1 MEGKKKGN
9 LWLTLAT
16 FIVDKRKAIEILFVI
31 AMIYSIL
38 CVDKVRINQDITSYL
53 PAESETRRG
62 LTVMEDEFITY
73 GSARVMVANVTY
85 DEAEELTEKIR
96 QIGGVKE
103 VVAGRDKDHY
113 TGSNALYDVTV
124 EGENEDLV
132 SIGAIRGIRETL
144 SGYDV
149 YVSTTVGQVEES
161 AEMLDR
167 EMSVIL
173 ILSVAIIVAVL
184 LLSTKAY
191 LEIPVLLITFGVA
204 AVLNMGTN
212 FWFEEISFV
221 TNSIAVVLQLAL
233 AIDYAIILCDRFME
247 EHETMDAET
256 AVKIALSKAIP
267 EISASSLTTI
277 SGMIAL
283 MLMQFKL
290 GYDMG
295 IVLVKAIVFS
305 LISVFF
311 LMPGI
316 LLIFAKGIDRTHHKC
331 FVPKITFVGKLAA
344 KTKFIVP
351 PIFLVVVVLAFFGS
365 SNCRYVFDIN
375 SVEGSKKSASKIAAE
390 KVEEVFGKQNQ
401 LVVMVPSGNYEMEA
415 SVLGRLEQLPFV
427 TSALGLANQEINDD
441 YVLTEKITPRQ
452 FAEMT
457 EMDIEIIRVL
467 YSAYAYS
474 QEQYGPVITGIDD
487 YGVPIIDMF
496 LFLYDQYQEGY
507 VTLSDEMDKELGELY
522 DTLHDG
528 QMQLQGENYSRF
540 VINMDKPGEG
550 QETYDAMEEIRELT
564 EQYYGRGTVIL
575 AGNSTSAYDL
585 ETSFATDNIIIS
597 VMTAL
602 FVMVILFFTFQS
614 AGLPVLLVLTIQ
626 GSIWINFSI
635 PAIQGQNVYFIAY
648 LIVSAIQMGATID
661 YAIVISSRYMQLKNE
676 MPIQKAMI
684 ETLNQA
690 FPTIFT
696 SGSIMTCSGFLIGN
710 ISTDATVSAMGV
722 ALGRG
727 TLTSIVL
734 VLFVL
739 PQILL
744 LGDVILEKTA
754 LTIRLPRAQREANG
768 QIRVNGRVRGY
779 VEGEIDAY
787 IQGTFR
793 GQMKVSMDTLIPGRQ
808 GELTESGEPGHQG
821 ELTESEGPGLPCGD
835 RESAGA
841 PAGEEDRSTGEPA
854 GEEGGSTGEPAGEE
868 DGSTGEP
875 AGEEGGSTGEPAEQT
890 GKAHGSVRKTEG
902 RKKKHRLLLAV
913 GICILLWPSK
923 VMAAQAVGE
932 DPGRTEENVLI
943 SAGEAAE
950 TSDGAAEAAGE
961 EQPEED
967 IFWIS
972 TADDLRQLGENCR
985 YDTWSY
991 GRVVRLNADLDL
1003 SGEAF
1008 AGIAYFNGIFEGNG
1022 HEIKGVFLD
1031 PKGSDYGFFR
1041 YIGEQG
1047 EVKNLLVTGTVRPTG
1062 SQEQIGGLV
1071 GVNYGL
1077 ISECSFQGRVD
1088 GLSSVGAIA
1097 GINKTTGSIISC
1109 TSDAVVFATDD
1120 TGGIVGVNEGFV
1132 DACTSKSS
1140 VNTEELEPTLDLA
1153 GMDLGSLNLTQ
1164 SVVTRN
1170 NTGGIAG
1177 RSTGVINKCV
1187 NEGLV
1192 GFRHSGY
1199 NVGGIA
1205 GCQSGIISGC
1215 DNFGTI
1221 YGRKD
1226 VGGIVGQAEPFV
1238 ESEYLEDKVRQTQDD
1253 LGRLGNTLNQI
1264 SATVGETSAKVRHY
1278 ADDLDRQYTDAFNA
1292 LDQNLDDLTG
1302 AAAGNPDAQGHVDN
1316 INAARNRIHEIYA
1329 SGGPPTEEELAEV
1342 RRQLETISENVG
1354 NLQGTY
1360 SGQAQSPEELTKS
1373 ISEELSARGESG
1385 RTQTIKDF
1393 VNTVDNGIQ
1402 SVVRNMKQA
1411 VNQMNEIADS
1421 VSDDLAIL
1429 SGDEEIITDIS
1440 SLESAKQ
1447 TDGVITD
1454 CVNHGEIWGDLNAGG
1469 IAGTMNIEYEGDPE
1483 FDFRFRESVNI
1494 RLRST
1499 VNNVMLRCVNNG
1511 AVTVKRNFAGGI
1523 AGLQELGFI
1532 YGCEAYGSVRSEAGN
1547 YLGGIA
1553 GESAGAIEKCYSLC
1567 NLTGTDYVG
1576 GICGNGYQIRDCVS
1590 AVHIESEGERIG
1602 SVAGCV
1608 RNEGTVSGNCYVED
1622 GVYGIDQISYAGV
1635 AERASYDEIM
1645 ALEGIPEAFRRV
1657 KLTFWL
1663 EGQQI
1668 GSMSAAYGGTVTEA
1682 EFPQVPEKEGCYVRW
1697 NVPDELTDIRRNMA
1711 VTAEYV
1717 LWKESIAW
1725 REHTVSGET
1734 PAETKP
1740 VFLAVGAFYEE
1751 SGLSLTRIE
1760 NPDLP
1765 ADGGIPAYAYSWE
1778 LTDLRGKEIQSVE
1791 GHFQIP
1797 ETEGEPQLWIR
1808 QENSWQQAAAVV
1820 DGSYL
1825 VAELPHGAEF
1835 AVTMQQA
1842 EENGYLLNVVMISA
1856 ALLLAAI
1863 WLGHRY
1869 RRKHQPSQQG

>member
-1 MEGKKKGN
+1 MEEKKKGN
-9 LWLTLAT
+9 FWLTLAT

-31 AMIYSIL
+31 AIIYSVL
-38 CVDKVRINQDITSYL
+38 CVDKVKVNQDITSYL

-62 LTVMEDEFITY
+62 LTVMEEEFVTY
-73 GSARVMVANVTY
+73 GSARVMVANITY
-85 DEAEELTEKIR
+85 DEAEELTENIR
-96 QIGGVKE
+96 QTGGVKD
-103 VVAGRDKDHY
+103 VVFERDKDHY

-124 EGENEDLV
+124 EGGDEDMV
-132 SIGAIRGIRETL
+132 SIGAIRGIREAL

-173 ILSVAIIVAVL
+173 VLAVVIIVTVL

-204 AVLNMGTN
+204 AILNMGTN
-212 FWFEEISFV
+212 FWFDEISFV

-247 EHETMDAET
+247 EHETMDSET
-256 AVKIALSKAIP
+256 AVKVALSKAIP

-277 SGMIAL
+277 SGMVAL

-295 IVLVKAIVFS
+295 IVLVKAILFS

-344 KTKFIVP
+344 RTKYVVP
-351 PIFLVVVVLAFFGS
+351 PVFLVVVVLAFFGS

-375 SVEGSKKSASKIAAE
+375 SVESSKKSASKIAAE
-390 KVEEVFGKQNQ
+390 KVESVFGKQNQ
-401 LVVMVPSGNYEMEA
+401 LVLMVPSGDYELEA
-415 SVLGRLEQLPFV
+415 AVLGRLEQLPYV
-427 TSALGLANQEINDD
+427 TSTLGLANQKINDD

-457 EMDIEIIRVL
+457 DMDIEVIRVL

-507 VTLSDEMDKELGELY
+507 VTLSDEMDEELDELY

-528 QMQLQGENYSRF
+528 QMQLQGEKYSRF

-550 QETYDAMEEIRELT
+550 QETYDAMEEIRELA

-585 ETSFATDNIIIS
+585 EMSFATDNIIIS

-626 GSIWINFSI
+626 GSIWINFTI

-710 ISTDATVSAMGV
+710 ISTDATVSAMGI

-744 LGDVILEKTA
+744 LGDIILEKTA
-754 LTIRLPRAQREANG
+754 LTIRLPRSQREANG
-768 QIRVNGRVRGY
+768 QVRVNGRVRGY

-787 IQGTFR
+787 MQGTFR

-808 GELTESGEPGHQG
+808 GELT
-821 ELTESEGPGLPCGD
+821 LL
-835 RESAGA
+835 
-841 PAGEEDRSTGEPA
+841 EET
-854 GEEGGSTGEPAGEE
+854 
-868 DGSTGEP
+868 
-875 AGEEGGSTGEPAEQT
+875 EPAEEEADLLKKEAKT
-890 GKAHGSVRKTEG
+890 VGGKT
-902 RKKKHRLLLAV
+902 KKKHLLAV
-913 GICILLWPSK
+913 CLGAGLLAALWPAG
-923 VMAAQAVGE
+923 VMAAQAGGTDLDRTQEETQIPEKE
-932 DPGRTEENVLI
+932 DTG
-943 SAGEAAE
+943 
-950 TSDGAAEAAGE
+950 AAGE
-961 EQPEED
+961 ETPKEDVFWVSTPE
-967 IFWIS
+967 
-972 TADDLRQLGENCR
+972 DLRLLEENCR
-985 YDTWSY
+985 YDSWSF
-991 GRVVRLNADLDL
+991 GRTVRLNADLDL
-1003 SGEAF
+1003 SGEEF
-1008 AGIAYFNGIFEGNG
+1008 EGISYFNGIFEGNG
-1022 HEIKGVFLD
+1022 HEITGVLLE

-1047 EVKNLLVTGTVRPTG
+1047 EVRNLSVSGSIRPSG
-1062 SQEQIGGLV
+1062 SQEQIGGLA

-1088 GLSSVGAIA
+1088 GLTSVGAIA
-1097 GINKTTGSIISC
+1097 GVNKTTGRIASC
-1109 TSDAVVFATDD
+1109 TSEAAVFATDD
-1120 TGGIVGVNEGFV
+1120 TGGIAGVNEGFV
-1132 DACTSKSS
+1132 DACTSRSS
-1140 VNTEELEPTLDLA
+1140 VNTEELQPTLDL
-1153 GMDLGSLNLTQ
+1153 GEMDLGTLNLTQ
-1164 SVVTRN
+1164 NVVTRN
-1170 NTGGIAG
+1170 NMGGIAG
-1177 RSTGVINKCV
+1177 RSIGVISDCV

-1215 DNFGTI
+1215 ENFGTV

-1226 VGGIVGQAEPFV
+1226 VGGIAGQAEPFV

-1253 LGRLGNTLNQI
+1253 LNRLGNTLNQI
-1264 SATVGETSAKVRHY
+1264 SSTLSATSSEVRRY
-1278 ADDLDRQYTDAFNA
+1278 ADDLDRQYSDSLNE
-1292 LDQNLDDLTG
+1292 LDRNLDELTG
-1302 AAAGNPDAQGHVDN
+1302 AAAGNPDAQGYVDN

-1329 SGGPPTEEELAEV
+1329 AGGSPTEEQLAEV
-1342 RRQLETISENVG
+1342 RGQLEAINENVG

-1360 SGQAQSPEELTKS
+1360 TVQPQSPEEVTQS
-1373 ISEELSARGESG
+1373 ISEELSGRGERG
-1385 RTQTIKDF
+1385 RTQEVRDL

-1411 VNQMNEIADS
+1411 VNQMNQITDS

-1429 SGDEEIITDIS
+1429 TGDEEIITDIS
-1440 SLESAKQ
+1440 SLETAEY

-1454 CVNHGEIWGDLNAGG
+1454 CVNRGEIWGDLNAGG
-1469 IAGTMNIEYEGDPE
+1469 IAGTMNIEYDGDPE

-1499 VNNVMLRCVNNG
+1499 VNNVMLRCVNHG
-1511 AVTVKRNFAGGI
+1511 SVTVKRNYGGGM

-1532 YGCEAYGSVRSEAGN
+1532 YGCESYGSIRSEAGN

-1553 GESAGAIEKCYSLC
+1553 GESAGAVEKSYSLC
-1567 NLTGTDYVG
+1567 NLEATDYVG
-1576 GICGNGYQIRDCVS
+1576 GICGNGYQIRDCIS
-1590 AVHIESEGERIG
+1590 AVHIESRGERIG
-1602 SVAGCV
+1602 SVAGYV
-1608 RNEGTVSGNCYVED
+1608 EKEGEVSGNRFVDD
-1622 GVYGIDQISYAGV
+1622 GLHGIDQISYAGA
-1635 AERASYDEIM
+1635 AEGASYEEIM
-1645 ALEGIPEAFRRV
+1645 SLEEIPEGFHRV
-1657 KLTFWL
+1657 DITFWL
-1663 EGQQI
+1663 EGEQI

-1682 EFPQVPEKEGCYVRW
+1682 EFPKIPEKEGCYARW
-1697 NVPDELTDIRRNMA
+1697 NVPDGLSDIRRNLT
-1711 VTAEYV
+1711 VTAEYIP
-1717 LWKESIAW
+1717 WKESIA
-1725 REHTVSGET
+1725 SMET
-1734 PAETKP
+1734 AANEKP
-1740 VFLAVGAFYEE
+1740 VFLAVGEFYEE
-1751 SGLSLTRIE
+1751 SGTTLTKIDK
-1760 NPDLP
+1760 PGLP
-1765 ADGGIPAYAYSWE
+1765 EDGEAFAYAYSWE

-1791 GHFQIP
+1791 GHFLIP
-1797 ETEGEPQLWIR
+1797 EAEGEPKLWIR
-1808 QENSWQQAAAVV
+1808 QENSWQQRSAVM

-1825 VAELPHGAEF
+1825 VAELPYGADF
-1835 AVTMQQA
+1835 AVTVQP
-1842 EENGYLLNVVMISA
+1842 EENYGYLLVCAAVA
-1856 ALLLAAI
+1856 AVALLAVLF
-1863 WLGHRY
+1863 LGYRRY
-1869 RRKHQPSQQG
+1869 RKRR